1 MSDSRNSD
9 LDAGQEAV
17 ENLLD
22 HEELLKR
29 SLVRISIAADGLDPL
44 LDQRLRELRGSLRAD
59 APPRLLADLMPEL
72 ERAVL
77 KADAD
82 RQERLVKIAHRLR
95 ALAQNLQ
102 DRHPVGI
109 ASRALRQLQKQL
121 DAPLVYANQIPALLE
136 ELAIVQQLILDTPPG
151 PDSRGLLARLF
162 KRGDGQVPAPMASH
176 TTIGNPQKEDENQQ
190 ETEPPRPDPAPGP
203 VSGEAQQYSQVAGHI
218 ETILLNLLSELQVLD
233 DQRSRCERLRE
244 QVSRG
249 LNWYELAAVLDE
261 LMLLVLNAQQKR
273 QHDFERY
280 LKQLNQRLAQFQG
293 NLEAA
298 HDACLGSFESG
309 KQLEVAI
316 RSQVAGLHDDVR
328 DATELDALKANVD
341 AKLDALLQDVD
352 HARSSREQ
360 QEEETSSRMRSMIER
375 IQVMEVEAQTFRK
388 HLDEQRQ
395 RAMLD
400 NLTGMANRAGLQKRM
415 EEEFDRWRRYGGDLL
430 LAVLDVDHF
439 KSINDRFGHLAG
451 DKVLRLIAQQLS
463 GRLRKTDFIGRFGG
477 EEFVLLMPGT
487 TVQQGALVLDE
498 LRRGIEQCPFH
509 FKAERVTITIS
520 MGFTQFRPDD
530 TLEETFERA
539 DQAMYQA
546 KQAGRN
552 RIVRAA

>member
-1 MSDSRNSD
+1 M
-9 LDAGQEAV
+9 
-17 ENLLD
+17 ENLAD

-44 LDQRLRELRGSLRAD
+44 LDQRLRELRSSLRAD
-59 APPRLLADLMPEL
+59 APSHLLADLMPEL

-82 RQERLVKIAHRLR
+82 RQERLVKIAHHLQ
-95 ALAQNLQ
+95 ALALNLQ
-102 DRHPVGI
+102 DRRPAGI

-121 DAPLVYANQIPALLE
+121 EAPLVYANQIPALLE
-136 ELAIVQQLILDTPPG
+136 ELAVVQQLVLDTPPG

-162 KRGDGQVPAPMASH
+162 KRGDAQVPAPITPPM
-176 TTIGNPQKEDENQQ
+176 TTFEPQDESDDP
-190 ETEPPRPDPAPGP
+190 ERTVSPGLDPASGP
-203 VSGEAQQYSQVAGHI
+203 VNGETQQYSQVAGHI
-218 ETILLNLLSELQVLD
+218 ETILLDLLSEMQVLE

-244 QVSRG
+244 QVSQG

-261 LMLLVLNAQQKR
+261 LKLLVLNAQQKR
-273 QHDFERY
+273 QQDFERY
-280 LKQLNQRLAQFQG
+280 LHQLNQRLAQFQG

-298 HDACLGSFESG
+298 HDVCLGSFESG
-309 KQLEVAI
+309 RELEVAI
-316 RSQVAGLHDDVR
+316 RSQVAELHGDVR
-328 DATELDALKANVD
+328 VATDLDALKANVE
-341 AKLDALLQDVD
+341 AKLDALLSDVD
-352 HARSSREQ
+352 RVRSSREQ
-360 QEEETSSRMRSMIER
+360 QEQETSSQLRSMIER
-375 IQVMEVEAQTFRK
+375 IQVMEVEANTFRK

-400 NLTGMANRAGLQKRM
+400 SLTGLANRAGLQKRM
-415 EEEFDRWRRYGGDLL
+415 EEEFDRWQRYGGELL

-439 KSINDRFGHLAG
+439 KTINDRFGHLAG

-463 GRLRKTDFIGRFGG
+463 ARLRKTDFIGRFGG

-487 TVQQGALVLDE
+487 TIEQGAQVLDE
-498 LRRGIEQCPFH
+498 LRCGIEQCPFH

-520 MGFTQFRPDD
+520 LGFTQFSAGD
-530 TLEETFERA
+530 TLDRVFDRA

-546 KQAGRN
+546 KEAGRN
-552 RIVRAA
+552 RIVKIA